1 MSGNRQRGSVWQ
13 RLVRLLG
20 FGPRESV
27 APSGKPSSPSSASST
42 SSGTKKQNADGW
54 SFSIRVDGDDLVCDD
69 TTCTWFGGCDDPLDN
84 GQTASGVP
92 TCGNP
97 MLLGCALPV
106 VGHHPSTKGSPLA
119 FSPRIPWHTQ
129 VEVTY
134 KKTGKTITVPL
145 LDNGPA
151 KWAKDG
157 IDLTQ
162 AAFKLFAPLKTGVI
176 QVSFRVKGAA
186 KYKLNSK

>member
-1 MSGNRQRGSVWQ
+1 MQVNRLLGSVWQ
-13 RLVRLLG
+13 KLARLLG
-20 FGPRESV
+20 FGAPESA
-27 APSGKPSSPSSASST
+27 APSVKPLSPSLVSST
-42 SSGTKKQNADGW
+42 LSDKKRSTDDGW
-54 SFSIRVDGDDLVCDD
+54 AFSVRVDGDDLVCDD
-69 TTCTWFGGCDDPLDN
+69 TTATWFGGCDDPLDN

-119 FSPRIPWHTQ
+119 FSPRIPWHTK
-129 VEVTY
+129 VEVIHKT
-134 KKTGKTITVPL
+134 TGKKITIPL

-151 KWAKDG
+151 KSARDG

-162 AAFKLFAPLKTGVI
+162 AAFKIFAPLKKGVI
-176 QVSFRVKGAA
+176 PVSFRVIGAA
-186 KYKLNSK
+186 KYKK